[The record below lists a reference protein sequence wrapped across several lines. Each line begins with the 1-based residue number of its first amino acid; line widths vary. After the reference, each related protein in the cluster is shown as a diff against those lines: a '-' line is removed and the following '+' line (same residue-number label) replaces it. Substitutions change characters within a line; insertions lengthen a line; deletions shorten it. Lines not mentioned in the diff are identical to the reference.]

1 MSLSQ
6 RKIPSPVGELYLV
19 ASTKGLRGIYN
30 QKQAVPLKAS
40 ELLDSA
46 SREIHEYF
54 SGDRKKFTVPLD
66 FEGTDFQKKVWSELV
81 KIPYGT
87 TVSYRDIATRIS
99 SPKAVRAVGSAN
111 GRNPLWI
118 VVPCHRVIAA
128 DGGLGGY
135 AGGLKMKSKLLE
147 LEGLESEGLAS

>member
-19 ASTKGLRGIYN
+19 ASDKGLRGIYKK
-30 QKQAVPLKAS
+30 KQAVPVEPSKV
-40 ELLDSA
+40 LDSA
-46 SREIHEYF
+46 SRELNEYF
-54 SGDRKKFTVPLD
+54 SGDRKKFSVPLD
-66 FEGTDFQKKVWSELV
+66 LEGTDFQKKVWAELI

-87 TVSYRDIATRIS
+87 TVSYREIATRIR

-111 GRNPLWI
+111 GKNPLCI

-135 AGGLKMKSKLLE
+135 SGGLKMKSKLLE
-147 LEGLESEGLAS
+147 LEGLESEEQAS